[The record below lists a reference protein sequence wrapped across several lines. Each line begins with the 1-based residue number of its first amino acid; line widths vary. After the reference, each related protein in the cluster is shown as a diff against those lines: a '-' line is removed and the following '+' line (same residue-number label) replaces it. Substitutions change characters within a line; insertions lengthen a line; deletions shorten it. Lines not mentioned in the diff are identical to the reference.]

1 MPSKIRKVM
10 GIHSCKET
18 LKVRP
23 KKIRTIYIQNNWK
36 KNNELKFVVEQA
48 RRFRIDFVEQTK
60 EQMASWGRGHQGVA
74 LVVEES
80 PIFKSSS
87 KNKSILI
94 FIDGLEDPRNL
105 GSIVRTSWLMGVDG
119 IFLPTRNSIRQMT
132 ATVSKS
138 ASGGTE
144 HVPIQFLS
152 HPNSWMKKQ
161 KEKGYWLYGLDS
173 KGSTSLWEETFNDK
187 IILIAG
193 SEGRGLKQT
202 TKKLCDQLIYI
213 PQQSSSGNY
222 NLAVSIALALIRTVN
237 N

>member
-1 MPSKIRKVM
+1 MRSKIRKVI

-23 KKIRTIYIQNNWK
+23 KKIRTIYIQRHWQ
-36 KNNELKFVVEQA
+36 KNPELKFIVEQA
-48 RRFRIDFVEQTK
+48 RRFRIDFIEQTK
-60 EQMASWGRGHQGVA
+60 EQMASWGKGHQGTA
-74 LVVEES
+74 LTVEES

-87 KNKSILI
+87 KEKSILI

-105 GSIVRTSWLMGVDG
+105 GSIVRTSWLMGADG
-119 IFLPTRNSIRQMT
+119 IFLPIRNSIQQIT
-132 ATVSKS
+132 PAVSKS

-144 HVPIQFLS
+144 HIPIQFLS
-152 HPNSWMKKQ
+152 QPVLWMKKQ
-161 KEKGYWLYGLDS
+161 KEKGYWLYGLDP
-173 KGSTSLWEETFNDK
+173 KGSHSIWKESFNDK

-213 PQQSSSGNY
+213 PQKSSSGNY
-222 NLAVSIALALIRTVN
+222 NLSVSLALALARTAYS
-237 N
+237 

>member
-1 MPSKIRKVM
+1 MLPKVRKII

-23 KKIRTIYIQNNWK
+23 KKVRTIYIQRNWE
-36 KNNELKFVVEQA
+36 KNPELKFIVEQA
-48 RRFRIDFVEQTK
+48 RRFRIDFIEQTK
-60 EQMASWGRGHQGVA
+60 EQMASWGRGHQGTA
-74 LVVEES
+74 LIVEES
-80 PIFKSSS
+80 PVFKSPA
-87 KNKSILI
+87 KEKSILV

-105 GSIVRTSWLMGVDG
+105 GSIIRTSWLMGVDG
-119 IFLPTRNSIRQMT
+119 IFLPIRNSIHQMT

-152 HPNSWMKKQ
+152 SPNAWMKKQ
-161 KEKGYWLYGLDS
+161 KDKGYWLYGLDP
-173 KGSTSLWEETFNDK
+173 KGVASLWEESFNDK

-213 PQQSSSGNY
+213 PQKSSSGNY
-222 NLAVSIALALIRTVN
+222 NLSVSIALALARTAYN
-237 N
+237 